1 VIAMPPTDPIV
12 VESLSKTF
20 PRASGPDVRAVDGVS
35 FRCRAG
41 EVFGLLGL
49 NGAGKTT
56 TLRMLST
63 VLTPTSG
70 TARLAG
76 NDIREAARRVRES
89 IGFLSGTTGLYHRL
103 TAREMLRF
111 FGEFHGLAGAELDR
125 RVDAVM
131 AEFGIDRY
139 AGVRCE
145 KLSTGM
151 KQKVSIGR
159 AVVHDPPILVLDE
172 PTSGLDV
179 LAAQATLEF
188 VERVRDEG
196 KCVLFSTHI
205 MSEVERLCDRI
216 AIIHEGTLRAEG
228 TLAQLRERTGA
239 HYLEDV
245 FRAVVAPE
253 GVGA

>member
-1 VIAMPPTDPIV
+1 MNEPIV
-12 VESLSKTF
+12 VDNLVKVF
-20 PRASGPDVRAVDGVS
+20 PDTGNGEVRAVGGIS
-35 FRCRAG
+35 FSCRAG

-63 VLTPTSG
+63 ALTPTSG
-70 TARLAG
+70 RACVADHDIARAP
-76 NDIREAARRVRES
+76 RAVRES

-103 TAREMLRF
+103 TARETLRF
-111 FGEFHGLAGAELDR
+111 FGEFHGLSGATLDD
-125 RVDAVM
+125 RVHAVLE
-131 AEFGIDRY
+131 AFGIDAY
-139 AGVRCE
+139 ADTRCD

-151 KQKVSIGR
+151 KQKVNIGR

-179 LAAQATLEF
+179 LAAQATMEF
-188 VERVRDEG
+188 VERCREEG

-216 AIIHEGTLRAEG
+216 AIIHDGTLRAEG
-228 TLAQLRERTGA
+228 TLADLRESTGE
-239 HYLEDV
+239 HYLEEI
-245 FRAVVAPE
+245 FRRIVTGESPA
-253 GVGA
+253 